1 MSNQTLSTKIFLRN
15 DTESNWSSQNPVLGK
30 GEIGI
35 AIDKQYFKIGDG
47 TNMWS
52 AIKDLYPITKIDTEL
67 NIKNSSNAVFGQIAL
82 SSDTGI
88 LAYGKGNG
96 TFEIIAKNADL
107 QALSG
112 RVDIIASSGGEPNQ
126 NAYSNVKVG
135 SVNIPATTTTDTVEF
150 VAGNNIT
157 ITPDASTKK
166 VTISS
171 SDSYV
176 LPVATSS
183 TLGGVK
189 SGNDISIDTSG
200 IVTVLDNS
208 HNHAIANVTGL
219 QSSLDGKV
227 GSVVTGT
234 SNGTISV
241 DGTNVAIKGLGTAAY
256 TNSTAYDAFGSASSA
271 LTESKS
277 YTDASVSTLK
287 GSASDANTSITV
299 YGVKNYAKNY
309 ADSILSANDA
319 MVFKGTI
326 GTGGTITVLPTS
338 GYSAGWTY
346 KVITAGTYAGQKCE
360 VGDMIVAVKDFA
372 TTTANS
378 DWTVIQT
385 NIDGAVI
392 GPTSSTSG
400 NVALFDDS
408 TGKLIKNSTI
418 VGDNILQSTDTF
430 VFDCGKA

>member
-30 GEIGI
+30 GEVGI

-47 TNMWS
+47 TNNWS

-88 LAYGKGNG
+88 LAYGKKNG
-96 TFEIIAKNADL
+96 TFEIVAKNADL
-107 QALSG
+107 QALSD
-112 RVDIIASSGGEPNQ
+112 R
-126 NAYSNVKVG
+126 
-135 SVNIPATTTTDTVEF
+135 VNI
-150 VAGNNIT
+150 I
-157 ITPDASTKK
+157 
-166 VTISS
+166 
-171 SDSYV
+171 
-176 LPVATSS
+176 
-183 TLGGVK
+183 
-189 SGNDISIDTSG
+189 
-200 IVTVLDNS
+200 
-208 HNHAIANVTGL
+208 
-219 QSSLDGKV
+219 
-227 GSVVTGT
+227 
-234 SNGTISV
+234 
-241 DGTNVAIKGLGTAAY
+241 
-256 TNSTAYDAFGSASSA
+256 ASSA

-287 GSASDANTSITV
+287 GSASDAATSVTV
-299 YGVKNYAKNY
+299 YGVKNYAKSY

-360 VGDMIVAVKDFA
+360 IGDMIVAVKDFV

-408 TGKLIKNSTI
+408 IGKVIKNSSI
-418 VGDNILQSTDTF
+418 VGVNILQSTDLF
-430 VFDCGKA
+430 IFDCGNASGNS